1 VKALLFPD
9 TNEVFKEAAMAQ
21 ITIDDVLESIDSW
34 TVLDLNKLVK
44 GIEEKYGVSAAAPM
58 AVAAATPAAGGGAA
72 AAAEEKT
79 EFTVILAGVGEKKIQ
94 VIKEVR
100 AITSLGLKEAKDL
113 VDGAP
118 KPVKEG
124 ISKAEADEIKK
135 KLEDAGATVEIK

>member
-1 VKALLFPD
+1 
-9 TNEVFKEAAMAQ
+9 MAKV
-21 ITIDDVLESIDSW
+21 TIDDVLESIDSW
-34 TVLDLNKLVK
+34 TVLDLSKLVK
-44 GIEEKYGVSAAAPM
+44 GIEEKYGVSAAAP
-58 AVAAATPAAGGGAA
+58 VAAAAPAAGGAA
-72 AAAEEKT
+72 APAVEEKT
-79 EFTVILAGVGEKKIQ
+79 EFTVVLASAGEKKIQ

-135 KLEDAGATVEIK
+135 KLEDAGATVELK